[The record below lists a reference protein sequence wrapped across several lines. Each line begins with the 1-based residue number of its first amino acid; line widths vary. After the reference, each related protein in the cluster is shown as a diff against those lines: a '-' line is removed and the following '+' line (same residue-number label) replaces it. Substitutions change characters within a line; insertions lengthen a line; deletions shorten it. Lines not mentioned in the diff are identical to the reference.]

1 VKGEQ
6 GSLLSFLPAPVAIGD
21 PEGRAVWVN
30 PAFRARFGAAG
41 EVRGR
46 PLAEL
51 FEGGAREAV
60 LRAAAA
66 VCTSGRESRFRIR
79 HGGEG
84 FAVAAAPIVAEGAN
98 VGLVFLFGEES
109 AGEARILAFRRELQE
124 PLDDLAQALDTLLE
138 QTGGRRA
145 ERFRAQVEVG
155 LRALER
161 IRKWSDDLATAVAGG
176 EPRAAAER
184 FDPLE
189 AVREAGAFAARAARL
204 AGQGFELLL
213 PAGLPAVRG
222 DGTRL
227 ARALARY
234 ASERIEAARPGTA
247 FTLSAKHL
255 APEGCVLVTLAELAP
270 AHSPSFA
277 ADDGGAPAALAAV
290 VEPWG
295 GAAVRVADPV
305 AGVTTAV
312 RLPL

>member
-1 VKGEQ
+1 MGEQ

-30 PAFRARFGAAG
+30 AAFRERFGVEG

-46 PLAEL
+46 PLAAL

-60 LRAAAA
+60 LRAAAE
-66 VCTSGRESRFRIR
+66 VCSAGRESRFRIR
-79 HGGEG
+79 HGGDG
-84 FAVAAAPIVAEGAN
+84 FSAVAAPIVAEGAN
-98 VGLVFLFGEES
+98 VGVVILFGEES
-109 AGEARILAFRRELQE
+109 AGEARVLAFHRELQE
-124 PLDDLAQALDTLLE
+124 PLDDLAQSLDTLLE

-145 ERFRAQVEVG
+145 ERFRAHVEVG

-161 IRKWSDDLATAVAGG
+161 IRKWSDELAAAVAGG
-176 EPRAAAER
+176 ELRPAAAER

-189 AVREAGAFAARAARL
+189 VVREAGAVAARAARL
-204 AGQGFELLL
+204 AGHGFELLL
-213 PAGLPAVRG
+213 PAGMPAVRG
-222 DGTRL
+222 DGARL

-247 FTLSAKHL
+247 FALSAKHL
-255 APEGCVLVTLAELAP
+255 ASEGCVLFSLSELAP
-270 AHSPSFA
+270 KDAPSFA
-277 ADDGGAPAALAAV
+277 PDDDAAPAALAAV

-295 GAAVRVADPV
+295 GAAMRVADPV
-305 AGVTTAV
+305 AGVTTAI